1 MNKEYVESSMITSI
15 GYDSN
20 CSTLEIEFKRG
31 GAVWD
36 YFDIPESLWYE
47 FNGSDSKGKYFLRVI
62 KNQYTESRVG

>member
-20 CSTLEIEFKRG
+20 CSTLEIEFKRS

-47 FNGSDSKGKYFLRVI
+47 FNGSDSKGKYFLRTI